1 MMDIIDGEGKVRIP
15 LSYCH
20 KLNLIPY
27 EPVKIELRLNEIV
40 ISKQIWGCIFCKSA
54 INLVRLGKT
63 CACKRCINRLYYAKT
78 GEVLEERPVD

>member
-40 ISKQIWGCIFCKSA
+40 ISKQICKSE

-63 CACKRCINRLYYAKT
+63 CACKRFINRLYYAKT